1 MRIGLASFR
10 RFGAGRLGEG
20 GLYASLLLSVI
31 VVAGIAAW
39 FMLPEPSDAGDQ
51 DVWPES
57 SAVIRTVQDA
67 STGAQPAQITNQAA
81 KDAPAAPASEPA
93 TVGVA
98 TAAQPAE
105 AAKASEP
112 GTERSPLDRLRIASQ
127 SWRRG
132 GLGSKVLV
140 TLTLRNANDFAVK
153 DIEIACAFVR
163 GDGSPVTERKRLI
176 PDTIAMKSR
185 KTYPRMLIG
194 FVNVNANKAKC
205 TVVTASR
212 A

>member
-31 VVAGIAAW
+31 AVAGIAAW

-51 DVWPES
+51 DVWRVS

-67 STGAQPAQITNQAA
+67 STGVQPGQITNQAG
-81 KDAPAAPASEPA
+81 KDTPAAPAAEPA

-105 AAKASEP
+105 AAKAS
-112 GTERSPLDRLRIASQ
+112 
-127 SWRRG
+127 
-132 GLGSKVLV
+132 
-140 TLTLRNANDFAVK
+140 
-153 DIEIACAFVR
+153 
-163 GDGSPVTERKRLI
+163 
-176 PDTIAMKSR
+176 
-185 KTYPRMLIG
+185 
-194 FVNVNANKAKC
+194 
-205 TVVTASR
+205 R
-212 A
+212 AGY

>member
-1 MRIGLASFR
+1 MTMRIGLASFPKFAGG
-10 RFGAGRLGEG
+10 RFGEG
-20 GLYASLLLSVI
+20 GLYASMLLSVI
-31 VVAGIAAW
+31 AVAGITAW
-39 FMLPEPSDAGDQ
+39 LMLPEPSDAGDQ
-51 DVWPES
+51 DVWPLP

-67 STGAQPAQITNQAA
+67 STGAQPANQAA
-81 KDAPAAPASEPA
+81 KDAPATPADEPA

-98 TAAQPAE
+98 TAAPPAGE
-105 AAKASEP
+105 ARASEP

-132 GLGSKVLV
+132 GLGSKMLV

-153 DIEIACAFVR
+153 DIEIACAFIR
-163 GDGSPVTERKRLI
+163 SDGSPVTERKRLI

-185 KTYPRMLIG
+185 KTYPQMLIG